1 MSECVI
7 SVEGVSKSFGALHVL
22 KNVSLDIYRGQ
33 TVCIL
38 GRSGTGKSVLLK
50 CIIGLLDPDQGTV
63 TVLGKRFATMT
74 EAQRLQHRRQLG
86 YVFQGAALFDS
97 LTVGENVGFSLYQDR
112 VSDDTIRQRVT
123 KRLEMVGL
131 GHAIDKY
138 PRELSGGMQKRV
150 GLARALVQ
158 EPAIILY
165 DEPTSGLD
173 PLTTDIINQLVL
185 RLRSQLQVT
194 SLVVTHDIRSA
205 FTIADHIIILDQ
217 GRILAQGSPEEIQNS
232 DLPWV
237 QHFVSGRALETE
249 LLDSLGTSSYLPGPT
264 ATAAVSPPSPAL
276 EPRHPTAIRR
286 QAIRPNAPSDDNDNP
301 PQA

>member
-1 MSECVI
+1 MNDVVI
-7 SVEGVSKSFGALHVL
+7 RVAGMSKSFGHLHVL
-22 KNVSLDIYRGQ
+22 KDVSLEVRRGE
-33 TVCIL
+33 TVCVL

-50 CIIGLLDPDQGTV
+50 CIIGLLDPDQGHV
-63 TVLGKRFATMT
+63 SVLGKSFAEMT
-74 EAQRLQHRRQLG
+74 EAQRLVHRRQLG

-97 LTVGENVGFSLYQDR
+97 FTVGENVGFSLYQDR
-112 VSDDTIRQRVT
+112 IPDAEIRERVR

-131 GHAIDKY
+131 GHAIDQF

-185 RLRSQLQVT
+185 RLRSQLAVT
-194 SLVVTHDIRSA
+194 SIVVTHDIRSA
-205 FTIADHIIILDQ
+205 FTIADRVIILDQ
-217 GRILAQGSPEEIQNS
+217 GRILAQGTPEEIEHNE
-232 DLPWV
+232 LPWV

-249 LLDSLGTSSYLPGPT
+249 LIDSLGTSSYLPGPSGRG
-264 ATAAVSPPSPAL
+264 ATSPPSAAL
-276 EPRHPTAIRR
+276 EPRHPTAIRHR
-286 QAIRPNAPSDDNDNP
+286 ALPPAAPDNNDS
-301 PQA
+301 QQS